1 MKGSFF
7 AVAAAFAV
15 GASAANHHA
24 HDAFHKRGLVPSGVA
39 VGTAGAVE
47 SCGCTTRWE
56 TVTGEA
62 TRMSTPRPDLLLDR
76 SILTLPS

>member
-1 MKGSFF
+1 MKGSLF
-7 AVAAAFAV
+7 AVAAALAV

-39 VGTAGAVE
+39 VGTAGALE

-62 TRMSTPRPDLLLDR
+62 TRMFTPRP
-76 SILTLPS
+76 SFISNSS